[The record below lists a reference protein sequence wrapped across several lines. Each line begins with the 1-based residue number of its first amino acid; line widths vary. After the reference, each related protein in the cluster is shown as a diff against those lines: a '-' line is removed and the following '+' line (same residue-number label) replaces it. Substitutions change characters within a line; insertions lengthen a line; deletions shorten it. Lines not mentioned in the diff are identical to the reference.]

1 MPRRLTD
8 EEVQARQDKIDELT
22 MQIKEL
28 REERKKL
35 VLRQNWVRNNRKR
48 YGKRKNPVYGLAV
61 ELFGKRRKDLTPDE
75 LREYNRVAQQRR
87 REWLIAN
94 EMEK

>member
-1 MPRRLTD
+1 MARRLTD
-8 EEVQARQDKIDELT
+8 EELQARQDRIDELT
-22 MQIKEL
+22 MQINEL
-28 REERKKL
+28 REERNKL
-35 VLRQNWVRNNRKR
+35 VLRQRWVRCNRKR
-48 YGKRKNPVYGLAV
+48 CGKRKNPVYGLAV